1 MKIDEVLCSDNGMLI
16 RWTSDIL
23 GYGEYFL
30 RVQDGKIIG
39 EDGVS
44 REFLRVLLNLLVDE
58 VG

>member
-1 MKIDEVLCSDNGMLI
+1 MLI